1 MQWLVNDLNI
11 KKQAEGLG
19 VSIWQAPSFM
29 FIFLGG
35 IIVFV
40 MTAVFFV
47 SREYIST
54 EFLVIAEAVVVSAI
68 LSIGN
73 VVIKNMEKLAKVNKM
88 KSEFV
93 SIVSHQLKTPLTGI
107 SWDIELFVS
116 KYSEGLS
123 DKQREILKNIEISN
137 ALMSRM
143 VNDLLDVARIDQ
155 NNFFTRK
162 DEINIVELAK
172 KVIEKNKALSLKNK
186 TTIDLLVDDN
196 MPKII
201 GDEKRME
208 VVLDNFISN
217 AIKYNKE
224 NGKVKVRVG
233 RDNKKALISVR
244 DSGIGIPSDEQ
255 IRVFDKFYRSKEAS
269 SKETGGTGL
278 GLYIAK
284 NIIEKS
290 GGKVGFHSVEGEG
303 SEFHFSLPIV

>member
-1 MQWLVNDLNI
+1 MSWLVNDLNI

-29 FIFLGG
+29 FIFLGFV
-35 IIVFV
+35 IVVV

-47 SREYIST
+47 SRDFVT
-54 EFLVIAEAVVVSAI
+54 AEFLVVAESVVVIFI
-68 LSIGN
+68 LIVGN
-73 VVIKNMEKLAKVNKM
+73 VVIKNMEKLAQLNKM

-93 SIVSHQLKTPLTGI
+93 SIISHQLKTPLTEI
-107 SWDIELFVS
+107 SWDIELFVD

-123 DKQREILKNIEISN
+123 KKQREILSNMETSN

-143 VNDLLDVARIDQ
+143 VRDLLDVARIDQ

-162 DEINIVELAK
+162 DEIDIVDL
-172 KVIEKNKALSLKNK
+172 VRVVVEKNKALTSKNK
-186 TTIDLLVDDN
+186 VSIDLLVDDN

-217 AIKYNKE
+217 AVKYNKE
-224 NGKVKVRVG
+224 GGKVKVKVG
-233 RDNKKALISVR
+233 RDNGKALISIK
-244 DSGIGIPSDEQ
+244 DTGIGIPKNEQ
-255 IRVFDKFYRSKEAS
+255 DRVFNKFYRSKEAS

-284 NIIEKS
+284 NIIERG
-290 GGKVGFHSVEGEG
+290 GGKVWFHSEEGEG

>member
-1 MQWLVNDLNI
+1 MSWLVNDLNI

-19 VSIWQAPSFM
+19 VSVWQTPSFM
-29 FIFLGG
+29 FIFLGFV
-35 IIVFV
+35 IVFV

-47 SREYIST
+47 SRDFVT
-54 EFLVIAEAVVVSAI
+54 AEFLVVAESVVVIFI
-68 LSIGN
+68 LIVGN
-73 VVIKNMEKLAKVNKM
+73 IVIKNMEKLAQLNKM

-93 SIVSHQLKTPLTGI
+93 SIISHQLKTPLTEI
-107 SWDIELFVS
+107 SWDIELFVD
-116 KYSEGLS
+116 KYSEGLNK
-123 DKQREILKNIEISN
+123 KQREILSSMETSN

-143 VNDLLDVARIDQ
+143 VRDLLDVARIDQ

-162 DEINIVELAK
+162 DEIDIVDL
-172 KVIEKNKALSLKNK
+172 VRVVVEKNKALTSKNK
-186 TTIDLLVDDN
+186 VSIDLLVDDN

-208 VVLDNFISN
+208 VVLDNFVSN
-217 AIKYNKE
+217 AVKYNKE
-224 NGKVKVRVG
+224 GGKVKVKVG
-233 RDNKKALISVR
+233 RDNGKALISVK
-244 DSGIGIPSDEQ
+244 DTGIGIPKNEQ
-255 IRVFDKFYRSKEAS
+255 DRVFNKFYRSKEAS

-290 GGKVGFHSVEGEG
+290 GGKVWFHSEEGEG

>member
-1 MQWLVNDLNI
+1 MSWLVNDLNI

-29 FIFLGG
+29 FIFLGFV
-35 IIVFV
+35 IAFV

-47 SREYIST
+47 SREFASP
-54 EFLVIAEAVVVSAI
+54 EFLVMAETIVIVLI
-68 LSIGN
+68 LTIGN
-73 VVIKNMEKLAKVNKM
+73 IVIRNMEKLAQVNRM
-88 KSEFV
+88 KTEFV

-116 KYSEGLS
+116 KYSDGLS
-123 DKQREILKNIEISN
+123 DKQREILKNIESSN

-162 DEINIVELAK
+162 DEIDIVDLVKKIVE
-172 KVIEKNKALSLKNK
+172 KNNALTLKNK
-186 TTIDLLVDDN
+186 VNIELLVNDN

-224 NGKVKVRVG
+224 GGKVKVKVG
-233 RDNKKALISVR
+233 KDNRKALISIK
-244 DSGIGIPSDEQ
+244 DTGMGIPKNEQ
-255 IRVFDKFYRSKEAS
+255 SRVFDKFYRSKEAS
-269 SKETGGTGL
+269 NKETGGTGL

-284 NIIEKS
+284 NIIERG
-290 GGKVGFHSVEGEG
+290 GGKVWFHSVEGEG
-303 SEFHFSLPIV
+303 SEFHFSLPIA

>member
-1 MQWLVNDLNI
+1 MSWLVNDLNI

-19 VSIWQAPSFM
+19 VSVWQTPSFM
-29 FIFLGG
+29 FIFLGFV
-35 IIVFV
+35 IVFV

-47 SREYIST
+47 SRDFVT
-54 EFLVIAEAVVVSAI
+54 AEFLVVAESVVVIFI
-68 LSIGN
+68 LIVGN
-73 VVIKNMEKLAKVNKM
+73 IVIKNMEKLAQLNKM

-93 SIVSHQLKTPLTGI
+93 SIISHQLKTPLTEI
-107 SWDIELFVS
+107 SWDIELFVD
-116 KYSEGLS
+116 KYSEGLNK
-123 DKQREILKNIEISN
+123 KQKEILSSMETSN

-143 VNDLLDVARIDQ
+143 VRDLLDVARIDQ

-162 DEINIVELAK
+162 DEIDIVDL
-172 KVIEKNKALSLKNK
+172 VRVVVEKNKALTSKNK
-186 TTIDLLVDDN
+186 VSIDLLVDDN

-208 VVLDNFISN
+208 VVLDNFVSN
-217 AIKYNKE
+217 AVKYNKE
-224 NGKVKVRVG
+224 GGKVKVKVG
-233 RDNKKALISVR
+233 RDNGKALISVK
-244 DSGIGIPSDEQ
+244 DTGIGIPKNEQ
-255 IRVFDKFYRSKEAS
+255 DRVFNKFYRSKEAS

-290 GGKVGFHSVEGEG
+290 GGKVWFHSKEGEG

>member
-1 MQWLVNDLNI
+1 MSWIINDFNI
-11 KKQAEGLG
+11 KKQADSLG
-19 VSIWQAPSFM
+19 VSIWQAPSFL
-29 FIFLGG
+29 FIGLGM

-40 MTAVFFV
+40 MTVVFFV
-47 SREYIST
+47 SREFITT
-54 EFLVIAEAVVVSAI
+54 EVLVTAETIVIVAI

-73 VVIKNMEKLAKVNKM
+73 VIINSMERLAQVNKT

-107 SWDIELFVS
+107 SWDVELMVD
-116 KYSEGLS
+116 KYSDGLS
-123 DKQREILKNIEISN
+123 DKQKDILKNIESSN

-143 VNDLLDVARIDQ
+143 VNDLLDVARMDQ

-162 DEINIVELAK
+162 DEIDIVELVK
-172 KVIEKNKALSLKNK
+172 KVIGKNNVLTLKNK
-186 TTIDLLVDDN
+186 VNINLIVDDN
-196 MPKII
+196 MPKIV

-224 NGKVKVRVG
+224 NGKVEIKVA
-233 RDNKKALISVR
+233 RDNRRALISIK
-244 DSGIGIPSDEQ
+244 DTGIGIPKNEQ
-255 IRVFDKFYRSKEAS
+255 NRVFDKFYRSKEAS
-269 SKETGGTGL
+269 NKETGGTGL

-284 NIIEKS
+284 NIIERS
-290 GGKVGFHSVEGEG
+290 DGKVRFHSVEGEG